1 MYTSTCAPV
10 PLSACLP
17 FLSNKRFIVSCRADH
32 NKTQTADGRLV
43 TSLCEDVYSL
53 AGVQLRT
60 IRERLTRRSEALVQ
74 AVGVIFKNLYEKQT
88 KCRDLFCVDFETC
101 CAAANDFVRMSDKC
115 EEIVNEIQEE
125 CQLSANATETLEEQ
139 SAAILG
145 LYSGDAVYA
154 AKKTHVYCFEPIE
167 EAIANELFGAEWESE
182 LTHNELS
189 LTLVRTLDDFME
201 DLETFLDEVMVQKAV
216 EAQISSSIN
225 FYIRCLLKK
234 ASSHNNNKK
243 SCFADNEVA
252 IARMRGD
259 LTVMREYFDGLAE
272 TMPTLE
278 RIIEA
283 EFSVLE
289 AIFEILSIAAGISK
303 SDAHDFIL
311 IVQKRVRNVAITKFV
326 IGDLYHLVQPQE
338 ERGVYEL
345 IESMEDELAAVAPTD
360 EQAASS
366 AHDRNTVPGLRTDEM
381 MAKHCDE
388 SKRSRPIKAGA
399 MERAENAL
407 RGWRAN
413 WGVGKS
419 ETQ

>member
-1 MYTSTCAPV
+1 MLILIPS
-10 PLSACLP
+10 
-17 FLSNKRFIVSCRADH
+17 ADH

-74 AVGVIFKNLYEKQT
+74 AVGVIFKNLYEKQN
-88 KCRDLFCVDFETC
+88 KCRDLFCIDFETC

-115 EEIVNEIQEE
+115 EEIVSEIQEE
-125 CQLSANATETLEEQ
+125 CELSPNSNETLEEQ
-139 SAAILG
+139 AAAIVG
-145 LYSGDAVYA
+145 LYSSDAVYA
-154 AKKTHVYCFEPIE
+154 AKKTHIYCFEPIE
-167 EAIANELFGAEWESE
+167 EAIANELFGTEWEVE
-182 LTHNELS
+182 LTHNELA

-216 EAQISSSIN
+216 EAQIASSIN
-225 FYIRCLLKK
+225 FYIRCMLRK

-243 SCFADNEVA
+243 SSFASGEAA
-252 IARMRGD
+252 INRMRGD
-259 LTVMREYFDGLAE
+259 VTVMREYFDGLAE

-278 RIIEA
+278 RIIES

-289 AIFEILSIAAGISK
+289 AVIEILSIAGGISK

-311 IVQKRVRNVAITKFV
+311 ILQKRVRNVAITKFV
-326 IGDLYHLVQPQE
+326 VGDLYHLIQPSE
-338 ERGVYEL
+338 ERGIYEL
-345 IESMEDELAAVAPTD
+345 IDGMEDELAAVAPTD
-360 EQAASS
+360 EQAATS

-388 SKRSRPIKAGA
+388 SKRSRPLKAGA

-407 RGWRAN
+407 RGWRTN
-413 WGVGKS
+413 WGGAKQEAAS
-419 ETQ
+419 K